1 MDATESVRRFFRK
14 SASLTN
20 ALPFYCKRTNTVV
33 YAADKIIF
41 VCDCSTNSVRIK
53 LSAHSDTITEIIGQ
67 KNEIIS
73 IGLDGK
79 VIVWD
84 IESGKILSKVDLHMP
99 ALSLVMNE
107 AANVVLHEHNRGAS
121 LFIYD
126 KGFEIK
132 RQIFEKFPTFNKTTA
147 LNNHF
152 IVSICGD
159 NLHVYWL
166 KNKKTVR
173 YELPTKGPQANKKRF
188 TCVACHPKDAIIA
201 TGNVRGEVMV
211 WWNFTMPIESE
222 ESSSLE
228 EDDDVIASETLIESS
243 GQNEEFKLVSSKRV
257 KRSVMHWHSRE
268 VTALAF
274 TAEGKHLFSG
284 GLEGVLVK
292 WDLTECFGGVRQRR
306 FFPLL
311 GSPISAISS
320 PGGESEETV
329 VVTLEK
335 NSFLVLNG
343 ALQIIFQKSGFCQTP
358 RRWTRHLLK
367 PSIEILPLSSQNDG
381 TDASLHPEVLV
392 TGSMGELQVLDCASG
407 TVTDKFNINR
417 KPHVMCDGLTAPIF
431 SEVQLA
437 AVSSADMPTPTEWLV
452 TYDILQIPI
461 DSASTTAGFSI
472 DNQSRIT
479 WWRREKNAPETA
491 AVPGFKPL
499 YGEWLA
505 HLNCPATDLH
515 LTATSAGSADA
526 VLTLLLLRDLRL
538 LIWQQN
544 RAFGSHASEQPW
556 LRASCVP
563 CVPDLIF
570 SPVPGK
576 LPKAR
581 FLNFE
586 LLNRSDSDRLQHGRV
601 VCLKQPRNVLIVSAG
616 TTVWT
621 FNWIRWL
628 PSVSSLTELDE
639 LWPLGKLELHACADW
654 QQQYAESSPET
665 SVATPLISQVAQVSG
680 LEDPYRRYFVASLV
694 ADPVNDKKP
703 PPGGLALLEL
713 SAKKKHQP
721 KTRLIRLDFNCSPSA
736 LAVHPSRALIAMA
749 FGAQCKVFRVSAEN
763 GFLELCTFAPI
774 QLLPFC
780 DRLHLQQVM
789 KKKMR
794 KNKSKSETP
803 LAPACGQLES
813 LSFYPTT
820 PEEGD
825 EAIRLAGIFI
835 TQVGRDDGRRDLVV
849 YESTPSTTKA
859 AVRQRLASTS
869 ERMSVTVSER
879 REAALNLTT
888 EKGIL
893 QLAEPIPDGEAAE
906 GEKEALVTTI
916 PRRYKREAV
925 EEMESLLRQVS
936 QYPVYAAPPPEQLL
950 AQLFKKPNL

>member
-1 MDATESVRRFFRK
+1 MKPLFPK
-14 SASLTN
+14 L
-20 ALPFYCKRTNTVV
+20 
-33 YAADKIIF
+33 
-41 VCDCSTNSVRIK
+41 RIK
-53 LSAHSDTITEIIGQ
+53 CLVYTISDLYLPAGASINFVIPQ
-67 KNEIIS
+67 KFLQNNLCSSVYEDAYRCLWMGS
-73 IGLDGK
+73 NYLG
-79 VIVWD
+79 
-84 IESGKILSKVDLHMP
+84 E
-99 ALSLVMNE
+99 ALVTYYL
-107 AANVVLHEHNRGAS
+107 AANVALVA
-121 LFIYD
+121 D
-126 KGFEIK
+126 KGISL
-132 RQIFEKFPTFNKTTA
+132 IGP
-147 LNNHF
+147 
-152 IVSICGD
+152 VSQRC
-159 NLHVYWL
+159 
-166 KNKKTVR
+166 
-173 YELPTKGPQANKKRF
+173 F
-188 TCVACHPKDAIIA
+188 
-201 TGNVRGEVMV
+201 
-211 WWNFTMPIESE
+211 
-222 ESSSLE
+222 
-228 EDDDVIASETLIESS
+228 
-243 GQNEEFKLVSSKRV
+243 LVS
-257 KRSVMHWHSRE
+257 
-268 VTALAF
+268 
-274 TAEGKHLFSG
+274 
-284 GLEGVLVK
+284 
-292 WDLTECFGGVRQRR
+292 
-306 FFPLL
+306 
-311 GSPISAISS
+311 
-320 PGGESEETV
+320 
-329 VVTLEK
+329 
-335 NSFLVLNG
+335 
-343 ALQIIFQKSGFCQTP
+343 
-358 RRWTRHLLK
+358 
-367 PSIEILPLSSQNDG
+367 LS
-381 TDASLHPEVLV
+381 
-392 TGSMGELQVLDCASG
+392 C
-407 TVTDKFNINR
+407 
-417 KPHVMCDGLTAPIF
+417 
-431 SEVQLA
+431 
-437 AVSSADMPTPTEWLV
+437 
-452 TYDILQIPI
+452 
-461 DSASTTAGFSI
+461 
-472 DNQSRIT
+472 
-479 WWRREKNAPETA
+479 
-491 AVPGFKPL
+491 
-499 YGEWLA
+499 
-505 HLNCPATDLH
+505 
-515 LTATSAGSADA
+515 
-526 VLTLLLLRDLRL
+526 
-538 LIWQQN
+538 
-544 RAFGSHASEQPW
+544 SHASEQPW

-869 ERMSVTVSER
+869 ERMSVSER

-936 QYPVYAAPPPEQLL
+936 QYPVQTVFRPKRHVPYAALPLVGAELKRLKELGVLTPVSYSVWAAPIVVV
-950 AQLFKKPNL
+950 KMPNCLIRICAEFFTLTPNCYPLPVPAE